1 MREEYLAEEMNER
14 DDLFEDIPD
23 DELEEVEREAR
34 ELRRWFENPDMW
46 AGKSVHDYLEDRWN
60 EEPVA
65 IDAEEDYWN
74 EEPVEDDDMED
85 SWDES
90 SIAADDEEDYWDEE
104 VIEDDDMEDSWDESS
119 IAADDE
125 EDYWDE
131 EPIEDNDMEDNWDES
146 SVAAEDED
154 QDDSDVDIF
163 TDEFDYDDDFLLDL
177 IREEP
182 DESNEEMFEEEDDE
196 TLWKSDEE
204 GVIEMDLDDP
214 DVFAFL
220 YMFYMEHADCA

>member
-34 ELRRWFENPDMW
+34 ELRSWFENPDMW
-46 AGKSVHDYLEDRWN
+46 AGKSVHDYMEDGWN

-104 VIEDDDMEDSWDESS
+104 VIED
-119 IAADDE
+119 
-125 EDYWDE
+125 
-131 EPIEDNDMEDNWDES
+131 NDMEDNWDES

-154 QDDSDVDIF
+154 IDDSDEDIF
-163 TDEFDYDDDFLLDL
+163 TDEFDYDDDSLLNL
-177 IREEP
+177 ISEEP

-204 GVIEMDLDDP
+204 DVVEMDLDDP

-220 YMFYMEHADCA
+220 YMFYMEHADCTGCKMQEGDEI

>member
-34 ELRRWFENPDMW
+34 ELRSWFENPDMW
-46 AGKSVHDYLEDRWN
+46 AGKSVHDYMEDGWS

-104 VIEDDDMEDSWDESS
+104 VIED
-119 IAADDE
+119 
-125 EDYWDE
+125 
-131 EPIEDNDMEDNWDES
+131 NDMEDNWDES

-154 QDDSDVDIF
+154 IDDSDVDIF
-163 TDEFDYDDDFLLDL
+163 TDEFDYEDASLLNL
-177 IREEP
+177 ISEEP
-182 DESNEEMFEEEDDE
+182 DESNEEMFEDEDDE

-220 YMFYMEHADCA
+220 YMFYMEHADCTGCKMQEGDEI

>member
-34 ELRRWFENPDMW
+34 ELRSWFENPDMW
-46 AGKSVHDYLEDRWN
+46 AGKSVHNYLEDRWN

-85 SWDES
+85 SWDE
-90 SIAADDEEDYWDEE
+90 E
-104 VIEDDDMEDSWDESS
+104 V
-119 IAADDE
+119 
-125 EDYWDE
+125 
-131 EPIEDNDMEDNWDES
+131 IEDNDMEDNWDES

-154 QDDSDVDIF
+154 IDDSDEDIF
-163 TDEFDYDDDFLLDL
+163 TDEFDYDDDSLLNL
-177 IREEP
+177 ISEEP
-182 DESNEEMFEEEDDE
+182 DESNEEMFEDEDDE

-220 YMFYMEHADCA
+220 YMFYMEHADCTGCKMQEGDEI

>member
-34 ELRRWFENPDMW
+34 ELRSWFENPDMW
-46 AGKSVHDYLEDRWN
+46 AGKSVHDY
-60 EEPVA
+60 
-65 IDAEEDYWN
+65 
-74 EEPVEDDDMED
+74 MED
-85 SWDES
+85 GWS
-90 SIAADDEEDYWDEE
+90 EDHWYE
-104 VIEDDDMEDSWDESS
+104 
-119 IAADDE
+119 
-125 EDYWDE
+125 
-131 EPIEDNDMEDNWDES
+131 
-146 SVAAEDED
+146 EDED
-154 QDDSDVDIF
+154 IDDSDVDIF
-163 TDEFDYDDDFLLDL
+163 TDEFDYDDASLLNL
-177 IREEP
+177 ISEEP

-220 YMFYMEHADCA
+220 YMFYMEHADCTGCKMQKGDEI

>member
-34 ELRRWFENPDMW
+34 ELRSWFENPDMW

-85 SWDES
+85 
-90 SIAADDEEDYWDEE
+90 
-104 VIEDDDMEDSWDESS
+104 
-119 IAADDE
+119 
-125 EDYWDE
+125 
-131 EPIEDNDMEDNWDES
+131 NWDES

-154 QDDSDVDIF
+154 IDDSDEDIF
-163 TDEFDYDDDFLLDL
+163 TDEFDYDDDSLLNL
-177 IREEP
+177 ISEEP
-182 DESNEEMFEEEDDE
+182 DESNEEMFEDEDDE

-220 YMFYMEHADCA
+220 YMFYMEHADCTGCKMQEGDEI

>member
-34 ELRRWFENPDMW
+34 ELRSWFENPDMW
-46 AGKSVHDYLEDRWN
+46 AGKSVHDYMEDGWS

-104 VIEDDDMEDSWDESS
+104 VIED
-119 IAADDE
+119 
-125 EDYWDE
+125 
-131 EPIEDNDMEDNWDES
+131 NDMEDNWDES

-154 QDDSDVDIF
+154 IDDSDVDIF
-163 TDEFDYDDDFLLDL
+163 TDEFDYDDASLLNL
-177 IREEP
+177 ISEEP
-182 DESNEEMFEEEDDE
+182 DESNEEMFEDEDDE

-220 YMFYMEHADCA
+220 YMFYMEHADCTGCKMQEGDEI

>member
-1 MREEYLAEEMNER
+1 MREKYLAEEMNER

-34 ELRRWFENPDMW
+34 ELRSWFENPDMW
-46 AGKSVHDYLEDRWN
+46 AGKSVHDYMEDGWS

-104 VIEDDDMEDSWDESS
+104 VIED
-119 IAADDE
+119 
-125 EDYWDE
+125 
-131 EPIEDNDMEDNWDES
+131 NDMEDNWDES
-146 SVAAEDED
+146 SVVAEDED
-154 QDDSDVDIF
+154 IDDSDVDIF
-163 TDEFDYDDDFLLDL
+163 TDEFDYDDASLLNL
-177 IREEP
+177 ISEEP

-204 GVIEMDLDDP
+204 GVIEMNLDDP

-220 YMFYMEHADCA
+220 YMFYMEHADCTGCKMQEGDEI

>member
-34 ELRRWFENPDMW
+34 ELRSWFENPDMW
-46 AGKSVHDYLEDRWN
+46 AGKSVHDYMEDGWS

-90 SIAADDEEDYWDEE
+90 SIVADDEEDYWDEE
-104 VIEDDDMEDSWDESS
+104 V
-119 IAADDE
+119 
-125 EDYWDE
+125 
-131 EPIEDNDMEDNWDES
+131 IEDNDMEDNWDES

-154 QDDSDVDIF
+154 IDDSDEDIF
-163 TDEFDYDDDFLLDL
+163 TDEFDYDDDSLLNL
-177 IREEP
+177 ISEEP
-182 DESNEEMFEEEDDE
+182 DESNEEMFEDEDDE

-220 YMFYMEHADCA
+220 YMFYMEHADCTGCKMQEGDEI

>member
-34 ELRRWFENPDMW
+34 ELRSWFENPDMW
-46 AGKSVHDYLEDRWN
+46 AGKSVHNYLEDR
-60 EEPVA
+60 
-65 IDAEEDYWN
+65 WN

-90 SIAADDEEDYWDEE
+90 FIAADDEEDYWDEE
-104 VIEDDDMEDSWDESS
+104 V
-119 IAADDE
+119 
-125 EDYWDE
+125 
-131 EPIEDNDMEDNWDES
+131 IEDNDMEDNWDES

-154 QDDSDVDIF
+154 IDDSDEDIF
-163 TDEFDYDDDFLLDL
+163 TDEFDYDDDSLLNL
-177 IREEP
+177 ISEEP
-182 DESNEEMFEEEDDE
+182 DESNEEMFEDEDDE

-220 YMFYMEHADCA
+220 YMFYMEHADCTGCKMQEGDEI

>member
-34 ELRRWFENPDMW
+34 ELRSWFENPDMW
-46 AGKSVHDYLEDRWN
+46 AGKSVHDYLEDIWN

-104 VIEDDDMEDSWDESS
+104 VIED
-119 IAADDE
+119 
-125 EDYWDE
+125 
-131 EPIEDNDMEDNWDES
+131 NDMEDNWDES

-154 QDDSDVDIF
+154 IDDSDEDIF
-163 TDEFDYDDDFLLDL
+163 TDEFDYDDDSLLNL
-177 IREEP
+177 ISEEP
-182 DESNEEMFEEEDDE
+182 DESNEEMFEDEDDE

-220 YMFYMEHADCA
+220 YMFYMEHADCTGCKMQEGDEI